1 MYLYCCSR
9 LLGRNYQE
17 SAAQSDPLRLLC
29 QTVTH
34 RIPAKWYLNQSQSGI
49 LPIRDRIERRCAAP
63 RQIRG
68 PFSRYRSFIAEN
80 QALTA
85 CPSVHHSLLISN
97 SLLPLYCLMF
107 PIFRCTDNTRV
118 IVARI
123 QDSGDIFPDGSR
135 HAIVKFVHCQFCQPV
150 IDRRVKGFQ
159 LRRGKFITCAGNHF
173 FQCLP
178 G

>member
-9 LLGRNYQE
+9 LQGRDYQE
-17 SAAQSDPLRLLC
+17 SAGQSDPLRLLC

-34 RIPAKWYLNQSQSGI
+34 RLPAKWYLNQSQSGI
-49 LPIRDRIERRCAAP
+49 PPIRDRIERNTQP
-63 RQIRG
+63 RQIRV
-68 PFSRYRSFIAEN
+68 PFRRYRPVMPER
-80 QALTA
+80 L
-85 CPSVHHSLLISN
+85 PSVHHSLLISN

-107 PIFRCTDNTRV
+107 PIFRCTDNTGV

-150 IDRRVKGFQ
+150 VNGRVKGFQ
-159 LRRGKFITCAGNHF
+159 LRRGKFITRVGNHF
-173 FQCLP
+173 FQRLP